1 MKSSSDAPSLELSAD
16 EMRHLGRRVVDLLVE
31 HLETLRE
38 KPALAVRSR
47 RDAQAPLGETAPEEG
62 RDPEDV
68 LELLCHEV
76 FPYGAQVQH
85 PRFFGFVPG
94 PSNFLGVLADTLASG
109 FNVFAGSWL
118 GGSGAAAVELETV
131 DWLRRMVGFPE
142 RAGGLFVSGGSMANL
157 TALAVARQDRLGDDR
172 EALARATAYVSDQ
185 THSAVERALRVLGL
199 PRDGLR
205 RIPTDDRQRLSIPPL
220 REAIRQDRAAGRRPF
235 VVNAN
240 AGTTNT
246 GAVDPLP
253 ELVELCH
260 AEELWLHVDGAY
272 GAAAMLT
279 EEGRELLAGLDRVDS
294 LALDPHKWLFQP
306 FECGC
311 VLVRDRRLL
320 PETFAVHPEY
330 LEDLDLGLGEV
341 DFLDH
346 GIQLT
351 RSPRSLKLW
360 MSLQVFGV
368 RAFRE
373 AVARGLDH
381 ARRAQALLEDA
392 EIWEIVTPARM
403 GVVTFRHRDRP
414 PGASGSDAFHHRLT
428 EALREDGTAFQSTTR
443 IGGATVLRLCTI
455 NPRTTENDL
464 RATVATL
471 GTLAARVASE
481 LRGG

>member
-1 MKSSSDAPSLELSAD
+1 MATTSDLSSLDLSTD
-16 EMRHLGRRVVDLLVE
+16 EMRRLGHRIVDQLVE
-31 HLETLRE
+31 HLDTLRE
-38 KPALAVRSR
+38 QPALAVRSR
-47 RDAQAPLGETAPEEG
+47 RDAEAALGDAAPEEG
-62 RDPEDV
+62 RDPEEV
-68 LELLCHEV
+68 FRQLGTEV
-76 FPYGAQVQH
+76 FPWGAQVQH

-94 PSNFLGVLADTLASG
+94 PSNYLGVLADALASG

-118 GGSGAAAVELETV
+118 GGSGAAAVELQTV
-131 DWLRRMVGFPE
+131 DWLRRVVGFPE

-172 EALARATAYVSDQ
+172 QALARATAYVSDQ

-205 RIPTDDRQRLSIPPL
+205 LIPSDPSQRLSIPHL
-220 REAIRQDRAAGRRPF
+220 ERKIQEDRNAGRRPF
-235 VVNAN
+235 VVSAN

-253 ELVELCH
+253 ELVELCRR
-260 AEELWLHVDGAY
+260 EDLWLHVDGAY
-272 GAAAMLT
+272 GAAAVLT
-279 EEGRELLAGLDRVDS
+279 EEGRELLRGLDQVDS

-351 RSPRSLKLW
+351 RSPRALKLW
-360 MSLQVFGV
+360 TSLQVFGV

-373 AVARGLDH
+373 AVARGFDN
-381 ARRAQALLEDA
+381 ARRAQALLEEA
-392 EIWEIVTPARM
+392 GIWEIVTPARM
-403 GVVTFRHRDRP
+403 GIVTFRHRDHP
-414 PGASGSDAFHHRLT
+414 PGAEGSDAFHQQLT

-443 IGGATVLRLCTI
+443 LGGATVLRLCTI
-455 NPRTTENDL
+455 NPRTTPEDL
-464 RATVATL
+464 RLTVATL
-471 GTLAARVASE
+471 GELAAGLGA
-481 LRGG
+481 